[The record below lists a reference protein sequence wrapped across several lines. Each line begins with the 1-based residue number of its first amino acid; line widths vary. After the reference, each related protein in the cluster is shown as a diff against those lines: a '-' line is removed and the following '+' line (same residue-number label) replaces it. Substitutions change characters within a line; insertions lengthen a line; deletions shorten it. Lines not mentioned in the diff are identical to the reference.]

1 MLREEKSFVLK
12 YIKHKSKSNR
22 FCIFIFIKLLHVQS
36 IYSSHFVV
44 VSHVSICIL
53 NKTLFVLMLS
63 LQIKTKNPV
72 IFFLLLIVFSLQ
84 IYSYMQFIFTF
95 KLQKSYSLDFLKT
108 QSKDQRIFCNV
119 VITNALTSIY
129 VQKKKVINSTLSK
142 FAHFIVQGYLMI
154 NMFNF
159 GRHLDKVGR
168 FSKHI
173 KRAWSRF

>member
-44 VSHVSICIL
+44 ASHVSICIL
-53 NKTLFVLMLS
+53 NKTLFVLMLL

-95 KLQKSYSLDFLKT
+95 KLQKKLFIGFFKDVV
-108 QSKDQRIFCNV
+108 QGSKDILQCCHYKRPYQYLCV
-119 VITNALTSIY
+119 E
-129 VQKKKVINSTLSK
+129 KKGNL
-142 FAHFIVQGYLMI
+142 F
-154 NMFNF
+154 
-159 GRHLDKVGR
+159 HLEQICTFYCIGVLND
-168 FSKHI
+168 
-173 KRAWSRF
+173 

>member
-53 NKTLFVLMLS
+53 NKTLFVLMLL

-72 IFFLLLIVFSLQ
+72 IFFLIADCFLLVDIQLYVVYFYFQTAKKL
-84 IYSYMQFIFTF
+84 FIGFF
-95 KLQKSYSLDFLKT
+95 KDVVQG
-108 QSKDQRIFCNV
+108 SKDILQCCHYKRPYQYLCV
-119 VITNALTSIY
+119 E
-129 VQKKKVINSTLSK
+129 KK
-142 FAHFIVQGYLMI
+142 
-154 NMFNF
+154 
-159 GRHLDKVGR
+159 R
-168 FSKHI
+168 
-173 KRAWSRF
+173 

>member
-53 NKTLFVLMLS
+53 NKTLFVLMLL

-108 QSKDQRIFCNV
+108 QSKDQKDILQCCHYKRPYQYLCV
-119 VITNALTSIY
+119 E
-129 VQKKKVINSTLSK
+129 KKGN
-142 FAHFIVQGYLMI
+142 
-154 NMFNF
+154 
-159 GRHLDKVGR
+159 
-168 FSKHI
+168 
-173 KRAWSRF
+173 

>member
-53 NKTLFVLMLS
+53 NKTLFVLMLL

-72 IFFLLLIVFSLQ
+72 IFFLLLIVFFLQ

-95 KLQKSYSLDFLKT
+95 KLQKSYSLDFFKDVV
-108 QSKDQRIFCNV
+108 QGSKGYFAMLSLQTPLLVSMC
-119 VITNALTSIY
+119 S
-129 VQKKKVINSTLSK
+129 KKKGN
-142 FAHFIVQGYLMI
+142 
-154 NMFNF
+154 
-159 GRHLDKVGR
+159 
-168 FSKHI
+168 
-173 KRAWSRF
+173 